1 VRQTL
6 HGFYLRSIYRGVS
19 FYHPSLAE
27 GGEAGIAEVTM
38 TTPRFDIFKEDGE
51 GKLLWL
57 GTANDMDQ
65 ARSEALRR
73 VSNHPAE
80 SNKFCVL
87 DSITGRRFD
96 IRPNEFQ
103 QKR

>member
-1 VRQTL
+1 MAVR
-6 HGFYLRSIYRGVS
+6 RKS
-19 FYHPSLAE
+19 
-27 GGEAGIAEVTM
+27 AEVTM

-96 IRPNEFQ
+96 IRPSEFQ